1 MAEAGRF
8 TLQILWPSRTEPV
21 SNYGTRGN
29 FSANVEL
36 AAPEEV
42 GEDTRFT
49 RHHREF
55 PFCTQVEIF
64 GD

>member
-8 TLQILWPSRTEPV
+8 TLQILWPPRTEPV

-29 FSANVEL
+29 LSANVEL

-42 GEDTRFT
+42 REDTSLQDT
-49 RHHREF
+49 IGNF
-55 PFCTQVEIF
+55 PFVLR
-64 GD
+64 